1 MFCDCGIS
9 SKLVENFIM
18 QLGCQLRLMLG
29 SQELDVY
36 EIVFVICAYGNSLK
50 ASHVLGGQS

>member
-1 MFCDCGIS
+1 
-9 SKLVENFIM
+9 M

-50 ASHVLGGQS
+50 AGHVLGGQSVHDDAIICGVKNSLKN